1 MEGAFIDTVE
11 LAWLDVLR
19 SLRLRVNG
27 LVEPGFG
34 CVEWST
40 EEFVPDSAS
49 AGRSNGTADWLK
61 NRGPIWT
68 GIGTLLFDPNEPENV
83 GIGWRVEG
91 KSTFS
96 SEMLSSSG
104 SF

>member
-1 MEGAFIDTVE
+1 MEGAFVDTVE

-19 SLRLRVNG
+19 SLTLRANG

-40 EEFVPDSAS
+40 DEYVPDSVS
-49 AGRSNGTADWLK
+49 TGRSNGTADWLK
-61 NRGPIWT
+61 NRGPIWP
-68 GIGTLLFDPNEPENV
+68 GTLLDPNEPENV

-91 KSTFS
+91 KSNFS